1 MGKKYIPNIG
11 ETAKIVT
18 SKVKENL
25 GHKSKKRKH
34 KRIES
39 FKSGSFKN
47 CDLKYLIRGIEFIQ
61 IIGDAGIEAVM
72 RNLSSNN
79 EELKP
84 ETIKLM
90 TILKIGKGPL
100 FDFLSMYRNSI
111 HSKFDTQRE
120 ISNLENMYDIIQ
132 NSRDGV
138 ITRKKTIKEKDE
150 NGIERDVE
158 IEISMTEGEIAN
170 IIKDYE
176 HQLYYIQDNK
186 LYKNVARLILNGSEE
201 WEISS
206 FTNDTILSVFLN
218 IKDMKS
224 SSKFLMNQFR
234 YIEKVLNDTDYEYC
248 ATGGGSIRIGIYKS
262 RLNSSDVQGF
272 KQWLSENPVEIYYQ
286 LEAPTT
292 TDLEPSGE
300 LKTFE
305 DLTYISNSA
314 NSEMEVKYYSKDSK
328 TANMYYR
335 NAKNNMQQIKL

>member
-1 MGKKYIPNIG
+1 MGKKYIPNVG

-72 RNLSSNN
+72 RNWSSNN

-186 LYKNVARLILNGSEE
+186 FSSYLGLGMSLASILGAIYNESKN
-201 WEISS
+201 
-206 FTNDTILSVFLN
+206 T
-218 IKDMKS
+218 K
-224 SSKFLMNQFR
+224 
-234 YIEKVLNDTDYEYC
+234 
-248 ATGGGSIRIGIYKS
+248 GI
-262 RLNSSDVQGF
+262 
-272 KQWLSENPVEIYYQ
+272 
-286 LEAPTT
+286 A
-292 TDLEPSGE
+292 
-300 LKTFE
+300 KT
-305 DLTYISNSA
+305 
-314 NSEMEVKYYSKDSK
+314 
-328 TANMYYR
+328 
-335 NAKNNMQQIKL
+335 